1 MKDPL
6 ETINSLLSLDLVQTI
21 KCDEFQLPR
30 LDLKDPQGRRK
41 FYLIRSECQELAEAF
56 LAAAE
61 MLK

>member
-21 KCDEFQLPR
+21 KGDEFKGWKH
-30 LDLKDPQGRRK
+30 DEDDGGRRK
-41 FYLIRSECQELAEAF
+41 FYLIRSECQEFAEAF

-61 MLK
+61 MLEQ